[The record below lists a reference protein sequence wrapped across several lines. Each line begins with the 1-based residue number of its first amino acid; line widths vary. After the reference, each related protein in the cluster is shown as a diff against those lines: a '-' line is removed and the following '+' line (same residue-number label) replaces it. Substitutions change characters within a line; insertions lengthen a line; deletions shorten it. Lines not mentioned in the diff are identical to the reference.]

1 MSNQTV
7 ETVSS
12 TADRAKVVI
21 AVCAVVAGIVGYY
34 LLGKQAFVL
43 RLASILVGLGVGLA
57 IAWTSAP
64 GRRFIGFARDAWS
77 ETRRVIWPERKETW
91 MVTAYVFA
99 FVVVMALFLWIVDKS
114 LEWLLYGLILGWR
127 QS

>member
-12 TADRAKVVI
+12 PADRAKVVI
-21 AVCAVVAGIVGYY
+21 AVLAVVAGIAGYY
-34 LLGKQAFVL
+34 LLARQPFVL
-43 RLASILVGLGVGLA
+43 RLAAIIAGLVVGLA
-57 IAWTSAP
+57 VGWFSAP

-77 ETRRVIWPERKETW
+77 ETKRVVWPERKETW

-99 FVVVMALFLWIVDKS
+99 FVVVMAVFLWIVDKS

-127 QS
+127 Q